1 MLQGI
6 PTMTPSFRG
15 FIQMVRL
22 YMRDFGDLN
31 RLVKG
36 EETSDRMIAWSMMDA
51 LSLFNGTPPFL
62 GTFSFDDLLAQ
73 NQQSLLLRMTTCTVI
88 ESVGLLQ
95 TRNQV
100 NYSNGGINLGVN
112 DKTPLLMKW
121 LQLYKSFTDQQLL
134 RVKVS
139 LNIQGILGPSHPGI
153 SSELAAVN
161 ATYAG
166 Y

>member
-6 PTMTPSFRG
+6 PRMSPAFKD

-22 YMRDFGDLN
+22 YMRDFGELN

-36 EETSDRMIAWSMMDA
+36 EETSDRMIAWSILDA

-62 GTFSFDDLLAQ
+62 GTFSLDDLLAQ

-88 ESVGLLQ
+88 ESVALLQ

-100 NYSNGGINLGVN
+100 NYSAGGINLGVN
-112 DKTPLLMKW
+112 DKSPLLMKW
-121 LQLYKSFTDQQLL
+121 MQLYKASTDQLLL
-134 RVKVS
+134 RVKVAM
-139 LNIQGILGPSHPGI
+139 NINGILGPSHPGVF
-153 SSELAAVN
+153 SEIASVN